1 MSLCHVLIIE
11 DDALIALHIQML
23 LEEQGATS
31 FAFASTQA
39 GAILEAKTRRP
50 DLICSDVSLLEG
62 DGPHA
67 VEIIL
72 HEIGPTPTIFITATP
87 DGCQPCDAPAVVLS
101 KPVSSLKLGRTF
113 HRLVDV
119 A

>member
-1 MSLCHVLIIE
+1 LCHVLIIE

-31 FAFASTQA
+31 FAFAATQA
-39 GAILEAKTRRP
+39 SAIREAKARRP
-50 DLICSDVSLLEG
+50 DLICSDVALPEG

-72 HEIGPTPTIFITATP
+72 HEIGPVPIIFITGTP
-87 DGCQPCDAPAVVLS
+87 ENCRPCDAHAVVLS
-101 KPVSSLKLGRTF
+101 KPVSSDKLSRTF
-113 HRLVDV
+113 HTLVDL

>member
-1 MSLCHVLIIE
+1 LCHVLIIE

-31 FAFASTQA
+31 FAFAATQTA
-39 GAILEAKTRRP
+39 AIREAKDRRP
-50 DLICSDVSLLEG
+50 DLICSDVALLEG

-72 HEIGPTPTIFITATP
+72 HEIGPTPIIFITATP
-87 DGCQPCDAPAVVLS
+87 EGCLPCDPPAVVLS
-101 KPVSSLKLGRTF
+101 KPVSSDKLSRTF
-113 HRLVDV
+113 HRLLD
-119 A
+119 AA